1 MKLRTILNI
10 YQTDLTVKRKLDF
23 YFLRIHGGFSRS
35 IFA

>member
-10 YQTDLTVKRKLDF
+10 YHYGLIVKRGLDF